1 MKIQNIRRP
10 IGLFFLSCALFP
22 IVYAIIGVPWAML
35 ASITGLLGTVHAAQF
50 SIYLLYFLLMGHLF
64 YGGSKKQ
71 NRYIFSLEKGKTY
84 TLWKDFRLFLSS
96 EGIAVMGAYAVYS
109 VLCFCLKAWIPDTD
123 ILVLNLL
130 KLAYNLPIAPSSM
143 MTAPVFLEYL
153 VSLLSFCVI
162 YTFVM
167 MWLRA
172 RIRKKWC

>member
-1 MKIQNIRRP
+1 MKIENIRRP
-10 IGLFFLSCALFP
+10 IGLFLLACALFP
-22 IVYAIIGVPWAML
+22 IVYAIISVPWVMI
-35 ASITGLLGTVHAAQF
+35 ASITGLLGTDHAAQF

-84 TLWKDFRLFLSS
+84 TLWEDFRLFLAS

-109 VLCFCLKAWIPDTD
+109 VFCFCLKAWIPDTD

-143 MTAPVFLEYL
+143 MKAPVFLEYL

-167 MWLRA
+167 MWRRA